1 MAGHSDHIR
10 RIEEKAALLA
20 GRIKLLSKES
30 EKLKKENGIL
40 KKENE
45 ALKKQNEQQMLQ
57 MAFVKS
63 EVDDN
68 NSKTDNSALVR
79 KLSDYIREI
88 DRCIALLGEND

>member
-10 RIEEKAALLA
+10 RIEEKVALLA
-20 GRIKLLSKES
+20 GKMKMQGKEF
-30 EKLKKENGIL
+30 EKVKKENAIL

-45 ALKKQNEQQMLQ
+45 ALKKQNEQLMLQ
-57 MAFVKS
+57 MALVKS

-68 NSKTDNSALVR
+68 NPKTDNSVLVR
-79 KLSDYIREI
+79 KLNDYIREI